1 MTSQE
6 SIAIV
11 LVHLGESLPSHL
23 LTMVAGTISVAPTST
38 ITLVADQQHRSFIEK
53 AWADDN
59 AGDHLK
65 FVPVQS
71 IPPSHTTLEFRKR
84 TTLDRSFREGFWF
97 HATERFYV
105 LADYLESRNIH
116 NCLHLENDVQL
127 YFDPAD
133 MATAFQNFA
142 SFAVPLDRTRSIP
155 GIVWIRNPHV
165 ARSLTEH
172 MLTSCEVDD
181 MMSVAKFCSERPD
194 LSSPL
199 PTMPASYA
207 AKKGLDKLR
216 YCNGSTLFNGIFDA
230 AAIGQFLG
238 GIHWLNEPLD
248 TRFFL
253 NESSDLDLRD
263 FDFSW
268 DTHNGYRTPK
278 IKFEGSSTPI
288 LAIHVH
294 SKNMKAFAPT
304 NTGAPTTATDIV
316 TSDRLQALCDLTIS
330 TAALAPSDRLK
341 HGVTRRV
348 VEIPEKIEGGLFK
361 LQRRR
366 ERIPPSEDFINICRS
381 SRSIFVPAELLDYF
395 QTYISPRLHNEFVI
409 VTDNFDHPV
418 GFDRLPLLNHP
429 NLVAFFA
436 QNTKLH
442 HSKIVSLPIGVNNVE
457 PDNKNITA
465 LFNQSKKIIKTDN
478 LYVNTTASTSDS
490 SGSMLAA
497 VQKLVHFRNFSNQ
510 KHEQY
515 LKILATH
522 KFCICP
528 GAGSNNRY
536 LFWEAQYLDCIPII
550 MKDDWISAYSG
561 LPLLIVNSWE
571 DLSLLNLNQEYIR
584 ITTTAFDRSA
594 LSMEHHRAALA
605 RLINKST

>member
-53 AWADDN
+53 TWADDN

-155 GIVWIRNPHV
+155 GIVWIRSPHV

-172 MLTSCEVDD
+172 MLTSCGVDD

-207 AKKGLDKLR
+207 AKKGLDELR
-216 YCNGSTLFNGIFDA
+216 YCNGSSLFNGIFDA
-230 AAIGQFLG
+230 AAIGQFLA
-238 GIHWLNEPLD
+238 GIHWLNDPSD
-248 TRFFL
+248 TRFFI
-253 NESSDLDLRD
+253 NESSDLDMSN
-263 FDFSW
+263 FNFSW
-268 DTHNGYRTPK
+268 S
-278 IKFEGSSTPI
+278 ISSGMRKPNISYADSTAPV

-294 SKNMKAFAPT
+294 SKII
-304 NTGAPTTATDIV
+304 TGE
-316 TSDRLQALCDLTIS
+316 RLQAICDLTIS
-330 TAALAPSDRLK
+330 SSQVTAF
-341 HGVTRRV
+341 HGREKIKSARFI
-348 VEIPEKIEGGLFK
+348 ELPEKIEGWFFK
-361 LQRRR
+361 KTRTI
-366 ERIPPSEDFINICRS
+366 IPPGEEFLNVCRAAKT
-381 SRSIFVPAELLDYF
+381 IFVYTHLLDYF
-395 QTYISPRLHNEFVI
+395 ETYIAPRLHNDFVL
-409 VTDNFDHPV
+409 VTHNSDDAV
-418 GFDRLPLLNHP
+418 GLSRLALLNHP
-429 NLVAFFA
+429 NLVAWFA
-436 QNTKLH
+436 QNAHVAHSKLH
-442 HSKIVSLPIGVNNVE
+442 PLPIGMANSQWGENRV
-457 PDNKNITA
+457 KF
-465 LFNQSKKIIKTDN
+465 LFEQSQD
-478 LYVNTTASTSDS
+478 
-490 SGSMLAA
+490 LAKS
-497 VQKLVHFRNFSNQ
+497 KLVYANFSVATHPSRVAALSAATSSPAVTVQ
-510 KHEQY
+510 SGVSFEDY
-515 LKILATH
+515 VIELAKH
-522 KFCICP
+522 KFCLCP
-528 GAGSNNRY
+528 RGNGLDTHR
-536 LFWEAQYLDCIPII
+536 FWEAQYLDCIPII
-550 MKDDWISAYSG
+550 VKDDWIPAYSG
-561 LPLLIVNSWE
+561 LPILVLDSWGA
-571 DLSLLNLNQEYIR
+571 LATANLDEMYIR
-584 ITTTAFDRSA
+584 ITTTAFDRRSLKMNHYAQRITNA
-594 LSMEHHRAALA
+594 LGAA
-605 RLINKST
+605 

>member
-1 MTSQE
+1 MIT
-6 SIAIV
+6 I
-11 LVHLGESLPSHL
+11 LFVHLGSNEPPSHL
-23 LTMVAGTISVAPTST
+23 ATALQQTAEIAPKSRVVLLSNKLTLNFPQIRSLSKK
-38 ITLVADQQHRSFIEK
+38 ITLVSVED
-53 AWADDN
+53 
-59 AGDHLK
+59 
-65 FVPVQS
+65 V
-71 IPPSHTTLEFRKR
+71 PPSSTTTSFGSAS
-84 TTLDRSFREGFWF
+84 TLDKVFRNGFWF
-97 HATERFYV
+97 HASERFYRI
-105 LADYLESRNIH
+105 ADYLDVYQVT

-127 YFDPAD
+127 YFDPSEVTD
-133 MATAFQNFA
+133 VFERF
-142 SFAVPLDRTRSIP
+142 SSVAVPLDRIRAIPGLVWFKDAAAARLLTKYILRYRDLNDMIVLGQFCAEEKNVAKPLPSIP
-155 GIVWIRNPHV
+155 TPYALRH
-165 ARSLTEH
+165 SLSTE
-172 MLTSCEVDD
+172 
-181 MMSVAKFCSERPD
+181 
-194 LSSPL
+194 
-199 PTMPASYA
+199 
-207 AKKGLDKLR
+207 R
-216 YCNGSTLFNGIFDA
+216 YCLSADSFRGIFDC
-230 AAIGQFLG
+230 AAIGQYLG
-238 GIHWLNEPLD
+238 GGHWLNDPRD
-248 TRFFL
+248 SRFFI

-304 NTGAPTTATDIV
+304 NTGAPTAATDIV

-348 VEIPEKIEGGLFK
+348 IEIPEKIEGGLFK

-381 SRSIFVPAELLDYF
+381 SRSIFVPAELLYYF
-395 QTYISPRLHNEFVI
+395 QTYISPRLHNDFVI
-409 VTDNFDHPV
+409 VTDNFAQPI

-429 NLVAFFA
+429 NLVVFFA

-442 HSKIVSLPIGVNNVE
+442 HSKIVSLPIGANNIE
-457 PDNKNITA
+457 PDDKNIAA
-465 LFNQSKKIIKTDN
+465 LFNQSKKISKTDN
-478 LYVNTTASTSDS
+478 LYVDTTATNSHSY
-490 SGSMLAA
+490 GSMLAA
-497 VQKLVHFRNFSNQ
+497 VEKLVHFRNFSNQ
-510 KHEQY
+510 KYEQY

-550 MKDDWISAYSG
+550 MKDDWIPAYSG

-594 LSMEHHRAALA
+594 LSMEHHRAAMA
-605 RLINKST
+605 RLINKRT